1 MGKFLLFFAVG
12 VGAALLID
20 RKWGTPVVT
29 GATVSG
35 IHGLGQSH
43 PGFIPLETPRS
54 TLVNV
59 SASSLNAA
67 RLAYLSSGRQ
77 GLGEIDYFLT

>member
-1 MGKFLLFFAVG
+1 MGKFLAFLAVG
-12 VGAALLID
+12 FVA
-20 RKWGTPVVT
+20 
-29 GATVSG
+29 GATVDFLWGKSNG
-35 IHGLGQSH
+35 GFMMLGQAPNQH

-54 TLVNV
+54 TLVNG

-67 RLAYLSSGRQ
+67 RLAYLSRGRQ

>member
-1 MGKFLLFFAVG
+1 MSKFLLFFAVG
-12 VGAALLID
+12 VAAGITVDFL
-20 RKWGTPVVT
+20 WGKSNK
-29 GATVSG
+29 GG
-35 IHGLGQSH
+35 MLFGQDPNQH

-54 TLVNV
+54 TLVNG

-67 RLAYLSSGRQ
+67 RLAYLSSGQR